1 MTNSSSLSKAIFAA
15 ILAFAAGIAA
25 CVVIW
30 LDMRI
35 AALAVAG
42 AAAFFALLAFLFVRR
57 AVASVRGISEIAR
70 AAAKGNLEPRLVGIR
85 EGGELGELSNS
96 TNTLIDA
103 SDAFVR
109 EAAAAMDH
117 ARQGKFYRKV
127 LERGMH
133 GSFKRAA
140 RIINAAN
147 EAMQEKLV
155 DNRKLAVAFQGEVS
169 AVVAAVADSAIDLR
183 TNAESMVKIAE
194 DTQQRSMAVSAASEQ
209 ATTNVQTV
217 ASAAEELSAS
227 IREISSRVG
236 EAASVATKAAHEA
249 EAVDATVAS
258 LAAATSRIG
267 EFATLI
273 RKIAEQTNLLALN
286 ATIEAAR
293 AGDAGKGFAVVA
305 SEVKGLANQTA
316 RATEDI
322 SGQID
327 AIQRSTTEAVTAIR
341 GIAKTV
347 AQVNQA
353 TTAIAGAVEEQNAA
367 TQEIARSVS
376 EASAGTGMVTSNI
389 TAVSQSTENVRE
401 SAQTVLA
408 AAAGLDKQSE
418 EMRNAVASFLAKTN
432 RRQYPRYAVSIPA
445 NATDSMGKS
454 FTGQIADISEGG
466 VGFKTAGQM
475 RIGEKGKLRID
486 GCNDELPFELKY
498 HEGNT
503 LHVEY
508 LFAGGM
514 PAGYASFLRARTAT
528 LQPME

>member
-1 MTNSSSLSKAIFAA
+1 MKNSSSLSKA
-15 ILAFAAGIAA
+15 LLAA
-25 CVVIW
+25 CLSLV
-30 LDMRI
+30 
-35 AALAVAG
+35 AGAVAG
-42 AAAFFALLAFLFVRR
+42 AGTWLGMDTISLGATAVSMLAAA
-57 AVASVRGISEIAR
+57 ASVWFLRVAKKTMRGIVLVAR
-70 AAAKGNLEPRLVGIR
+70 AAAKGDLEPRLVGISD
-85 EGGELGELSNS
+85 GGEMAEISNS

-103 SDAFVR
+103 TDAFVR

-133 GSFKRAA
+133 GSFRRAA

-147 EAMQEKLV
+147 EAMSEKLV
-155 DNRKLAVAFQGEVS
+155 DNRKLAVSFQGEVS
-169 AVVAAVADSAIDLR
+169 AVVTAVAESAVALR
-183 TNAESMVKIAE
+183 TNAESMVKVAE
-194 DTQQRSMAVSAASEQ
+194 DTQQRSIAVSAASEE

-236 EAASVATKAAHEA
+236 EAAAVATKAAHEA
-249 EAVDATVAS
+249 EAVDATVTS
-258 LAAATSRIG
+258 LAAATGRIG

-327 AIQRSTTEAVTAIR
+327 AITRSTADAVSAIR
-341 GIAKTV
+341 GIAATV

-389 TAVSQSTENVRE
+389 TAVSQSTESVRE
-401 SAQTVLA
+401 SAQTVLGA
-408 AAAGLDKQSE
+408 ASGLDTQAE
-418 EMRNAVASFLAKTN
+418 EMRNAVTSFLAKTN
-432 RRQYPRYAVSIPA
+432 RRKWPRYAVGFSA
-445 NATDSMGKS
+445 SAVDSMGKP
-454 FTGQIADISEGG
+454 FNGQIADISEGG
-466 VGFKTAGQM
+466 AGFKTAGMM

-486 GCNDELPFELKY
+486 GCTDELAFELKY

-503 LHVEY
+503 LHVEFA
-508 LFAGGM
+508 FAGAP
-514 PAGYASFLRARTAT
+514 PAGFMGFLRQRTAS

>member
-15 ILAFAAGIAA
+15 ILALGAGIAA
-25 CVVIW
+25 CVVVW
-30 LDMRI
+30 LDLRI
-35 AALAVAG
+35 AAMTLTVLS
-42 AAAFFALLAFLFVRR
+42 ALSAIATLLFVQR
-57 AVASVRGISEIAR
+57 AKASVRGISDIAR
-70 AAAKGNLEPRLVGIR
+70 AAARGNLEPRLVGIR

-127 LERGMH
+127 LERGML
-133 GSFKRAA
+133 GSFRRAA

-155 DNRKLAVAFQGEVS
+155 DNRKLAVGFQGEVS
-169 AVVAAVADSAIDLR
+169 AVVQAVANSAVELR

-194 DTQQRSMAVSAASEQ
+194 DTQQRSIAVSAASEE

-236 EAASVATKAAHEA
+236 EAAAVATKAAHEA

-322 SGQID
+322 SGQIE
-327 AIQRSTTEAVTAIR
+327 AIQRSTTEAVAAIR
-341 GIAKTV
+341 GIATTV

-376 EASAGTGMVTSNI
+376 EASAGTSMVTSNI

-408 AAAGLDKQSE
+408 AASGLDKQSE

-432 RRQYPRYAVSIPA
+432 RRQYPRYAVDISA
-445 NATDSMGKS
+445 SAVDSMGKA
-454 FTGQIADISEGG
+454 FAGHVADISEGG
-466 VGFKTAGQM
+466 VGFRTATQM
-475 RIGEKGKLRID
+475 RIGEKGKIRID
-486 GCNDELPFELKY
+486 GCGDELPFEVKY

-503 LHVEY
+503 LHIEFAFSGGVPSG
-508 LFAGGM
+508 FAG
-514 PAGYASFLRARTAT
+514 FLRARTAT